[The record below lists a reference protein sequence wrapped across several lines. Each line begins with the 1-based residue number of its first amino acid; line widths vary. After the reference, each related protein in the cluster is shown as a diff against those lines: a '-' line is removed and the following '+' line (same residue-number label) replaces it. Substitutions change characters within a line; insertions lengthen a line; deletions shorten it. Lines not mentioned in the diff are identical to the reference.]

1 MSCNCSAIMKQ
12 LQKKSDADSSR
23 SRSPIKKNP
32 KGKRVDSGKR
42 LLIINTYK
50 SKLAA
55 DPEKSIRILRQEI
68 SKELGIGATTISK
81 TIMVYNRSKIV
92 ISPCRTRAKISAR
105 IIFDEFQR
113 NVVRRHVH
121 SFWFKREIP
130 TVDKIYQVVSNDES
144 LPPISRTSLFR
155 ILKEMGFKYSQRSGN
170 GALTE
175 KSKIVLWRRRFL
187 EDLKKYR
194 EEGRHIYY
202 LDETSINSGEC
213 TIKSPQDEFLQ
224 DQKTGVVNSSGKDK
238 HLIVLNIGSEDGFVP
253 EALLCFESKKNSR
266 NSHDEINGET
276 FNEWIDSVLPRLKKK
291 CVIIMDNASY
301 HSVKVDKAPTSK
313 TEKANI
319 IKWLKDKN
327 EIIDRPM
334 VIPQLLEIVKRVK
347 HDKYVVDELAKQYD
361 SIILR
366 LPPHHCEL
374 NPMELAW
381 SAVKNYVMTNNTT
394 YKLTDVEEL
403 LIEGVERVKPNM
415 WKDFISQTKKEEDK
429 FWKIDF
435 IVDDVLSAEVETVT
449 MTIGDTSSDESSITS
464 D

>member
-1 MSCNCSAIMKQ
+1 
-12 LQKKSDADSSR
+12 LE
-23 SRSPIKKNP
+23 
-32 KGKRVDSGKR
+32 
-42 LLIINTYK
+42 
-50 SKLAA
+50 A
-55 DPEKSIRILRQEI
+55 DPEKSISTLRQEI
-68 SKELGIGATTISK
+68 SKELGIGESTISN

-92 ISPCRTRAKISAR
+92 ISPSRTRVKVSDR
-105 IIFDEFQR
+105 IIFEEFQR
-113 NVVRRHVH
+113 NVVRRHIH

-130 TVDKIYQVVSNDES
+130 TLVKIHRTVSGDAS
-144 LPPISRTSLFR
+144 LPPISQVDLFR
-155 ILKEMGFKYSQRSGN
+155 LLKYMGFKNSKRDGN

-175 KSKIVLWRRRFL
+175 KSEIVLWRRRFL
-187 EDLKKYR
+187 EDLRKYQK
-194 EEGRHIYY
+194 EGRHLYY
-202 LDETSINSGEC
+202 LGETCLDCPTIRDE
-213 TIKSPQDEFLQ
+213 
-224 DQKTGVVNSSGKDK
+224 NSSGKNK
-238 HLIVLNIGSEDGFVP
+238 RVIVFNIGSEDGFVP
-253 EALLCFESKKNSR
+253 GALSCFKSKNKTRDYHN
-266 NSHDEINGET
+266 EINSEI
-276 FNEWIDSVLPRLKKK
+276 FNNWMESVLPRLKEK

-301 HSVKVDKAPTSK
+301 HSLKIDKAPTAK

-366 LPPHHCEL
+366 LPPYHCEL
-374 NPMELAW
+374 NPMDLAW
-381 SAVKNYVMTNNTT
+381 SSVKNFVTANNTT
-394 YKLTDVEEL
+394 YKLTDVEKL
-403 LIEGVERVKPNM
+403 LIEGVERVKPNI

-449 MTIGDTSSDESSITS
+449 TTIGDTSSDDSSMTS